1 MFSLW
6 VWAGIVAGL
15 ISMVGWLA
23 ALRRMPLSIAF
34 IHSNVV
40 HITVPICC
48 WVFLGEEINL
58 QRWLGIAFV
67 LAGITC
73 IAKPLA
79 HIEEAH

>member
-1 MFSLW
+1 MRSPW

-23 ALRRMPLSIAF
+23 ALRRMPLSLAF

-48 WVFLGEEINL
+48 WLFLGEAINT
-58 QRWLGIAFV
+58 QRWLGIVLV

-79 HIEEAH
+79 HIEEAR